1 MVLFSFIG
9 ENAPKSVVLIGHS
22 IGGLIARA
30 LFIDPEFDS
39 KSVHTIITLATPHSA
54 PVINVDQGL
63 DQFYNQ
69 IHTFWNQ
76 SKTLDHVSLVAI
88 GGGVND
94 IQVSKKLHCFLKV
107 FAYYVFSCLQSGNAI
122 SNKIISCRH

>member
-1 MVLFSFIG
+1 MVLFSYIG

-54 PVINVDQGL
+54 PVINVDQCL

-69 IHTFWNQ
+69 IHTFWNH
-76 SKTLDHVSLVAI
+76 SKSLDHVSLVAI

-94 IQVSKKLHCFLKV
+94 IQVCKRFPSIVCSILV
-107 FAYYVFSCLQSGNAI
+107 YIIFSCF
-122 SNKIISCRH
+122 

>member
-1 MVLFSFIG
+1 MVLFSYIG

-69 IHTFWNQ
+69 IHTFWNH

-94 IQVSKKLHCFLKV
+94 IQVRKRFLAL
-107 FAYYVFSCLQSGNAI
+107 FFEIDCILFSCLQSGNAI
-122 SNKIISCRH
+122 LDKIISC